1 MFEELREYDN
11 VIKIFASNP
20 VKKDCKFSRIKVQ
33 YGEVKNDVV
42 FLLQDTAKS
51 KRFRATSVRTN
62 CMIGLYK
69 ILSVNINKY

>member
-33 YGEVKNDVV
+33 YGEVTFY
-42 FLLQDTAKS
+42 FLLQDTAKN